1 LIAQGSEAWFKERM
15 GRCTASK
22 FHHVRSSFGFSEGAK
37 GYMLELI
44 AERLTNVPTE
54 GVDNADTRRGIELE
68 PYAKMNYT
76 AKTLNIV
83 EDVGFV
89 KHKDTS
95 ILAGY
100 SPDGFVGEA
109 GTVEIKCVK
118 KKVQLRTIFDSKKN
132 YCPEE
137 HINQIQG
144 GMWITGR
151 KWCDFVSYSPDL
163 PDNLSL
169 FISRVYRQ
177 DGLILALERDIKYF
191 LNEVN
196 AEFKKFKK
204 YKLEVVK

>member
-1 LIAQGSEAWFKERM
+1 MIEQGSAEWFKERM
-15 GRCTASK
+15 GYCTASQ
-22 FHHVRSSFGFSEGAK
+22 FHHVAAKGAGKGRKDYMRKLIVERITQVPTVGFS
-37 GYMLELI
+37 
-44 AERLTNVPTE
+44 NDDV
-54 GVDNADTRRGIELE
+54 RRGIELE

-100 SPDGFVGEA
+100 SPDGFVGEH

-118 KKVQLRTIFDSKKN
+118 ETVQLETIVN
-132 YCPEE
+132 ACCPKA
-137 HINQIQG
+137 HLPQIQG

-163 PDNLSL
+163 PDHLSV
-169 FISRVYRQ
+169 FVFTVKRS
-177 DGLILALERDIKYF
+177 DADILYIERDVKAFLTELEEELEYF
-191 LNEVN
+191 NN
-196 AEFKKFKK
+196 YQGIDK
-204 YKLEVVK
+204 